1 MMTYGRT
8 VYIGEQHPFKQIQS
22 IFDGECYIYVG
33 NKTKISDFIFVLF
46 FWMDE
51 NRQKGKRPKGK
62 ISKIKILKART

>member
-33 NKTKISDFIFVLF
+33 NKKKYPILSLF
-46 FWMDE
+46 FFIGWMKIDRKE
-51 NRQKGKRPKGK
+51 KGERGRYRK
-62 ISKIKILKART
+62 